1 MNAKQLIEHLSQFDE
16 NTEVMVLDGF
26 NGGGNKRD
34 INLTPSNLRN
44 ISEDDAEEC
53 GDCEGRV
60 GEKVIILGY
69 GCY

>member
-1 MNAKQLIEHLSQFDE
+1 MDVKQLIEHLSKFDKK
-16 NTEVMVLDGF
+16 TEVMILDGF

-34 INLTPSNLRN
+34 INLTPTNLRT
-44 ISEDDAEEC
+44 ITKEDAEQC

-60 GEKVIILGY
+60 GDKVIVIGY

>member
-1 MNAKQLIEHLSQFDE
+1 MNVDQIIRHLSQFDGK
-16 NTEVMVLDGF
+16 TEVMILDGF

-34 INLTPSNLRN
+34 INLRPSDLLT
-44 ISEDDAEEC
+44 ITKEDSERS

-60 GEKVIILGY
+60 GEQVVVLGY

>member
-1 MNAKQLIEHLSQFDE
+1 MNVKELIAHLNNFSE
-16 NTEVMVLDGF
+16 TTEVMILDGF

-34 INLTPSNLRN
+34 INLTPTNLRT
-44 ISEDDAEEC
+44 ISKEDENEC
-53 GDCEGRV
+53 GDCETRA